1 MAEIKAT
8 RNETSGVDIG
18 EELDNVIK
26 DENENYSESITNF

>member
-8 RNETSGVDIG
+8 RNETSGVDIR

-26 DENENYSESITNF
+26 AENENYSESITNF